1 MKYLTQ
7 QEVAV
12 LLRCSVHTIARLR
25 REAGLP
31 WLPGRPVLIPEEEF
45 QRWLN
50 HRTIRGPASAATARS
65 GSGPTNRAT
74 TKSGGPTPRVPSPNA
89 RAAEQRSSRRL
100 RLISTTSRPA
110 PRPKS
115 RRERRATPPPGRKFT
130 HP

>member
-45 QRWLN
+45 QRWLQR
-50 HRTIRGPASAATARS
+50 RTIRGPV
-65 GSGPTNRAT
+65 SGPTASSGSTSTTRAIGR
-74 TKSGGPTPRVPSPNA
+74 SDGPLLTRGRSPNVTA
-89 RAAEQRSSRRL
+89 LESGNLRRRRLILRSSAPTAAPKPRR
-100 RLISTTSRPA
+100 
-110 PRPKS
+110 
-115 RRERRATPPPGRKFT
+115 
-130 HP
+130 

>member
-1 MKYLTQ
+1 MNYLTQ

-50 HRTIRGPASAATARS
+50 NRTIRAPTLARGLASGTTAISGSTSTGAGTGRSNGTTRSAAPKSTAS
-65 GSGPTNRAT
+65 TGSGTLR
-74 TKSGGPTPRVPSPNA
+74 R
-89 RAAEQRSSRRL
+89 RRL
-100 RLISTTSRPA
+100 ILRPSA
-110 PRPKS
+110 PTAAPKP
-115 RRERRATPPPGRKFT
+115 RR
-130 HP
+130 